1 MWWGEVEVLGMTL
14 QSIVIKQVALA
25 ILQSTIDDL
34 QQIAPLLPENESE
47 IRDCYQKLQDIYF
60 IEVDKGRDEFKQYQK
75 LVGEGWMALS
85 IIKEIGDFKIVIRDE
100 QSTILGTPIYRIWI
114 HSDNESLQ
122 VPYMVSAKIV
132 NKKSIEVDR
141 VKINKS
147 VGYFEKVIVDYY
159 NNQNDEKT
167 RLMKIMG
174 ESHE

>member
-75 LVGEGWMALS
+75 LVGEG
-85 IIKEIGDFKIVIRDE
+85 
-100 QSTILGTPIYRIWI
+100 
-114 HSDNESLQ
+114 
-122 VPYMVSAKIV
+122 
-132 NKKSIEVDR
+132 
-141 VKINKS
+141 
-147 VGYFEKVIVDYY
+147 
-159 NNQNDEKT
+159 
-167 RLMKIMG
+167 
-174 ESHE
+174 

>member
-1 MWWGEVEVLGMTL
+1 
-14 QSIVIKQVALA
+14 
-25 ILQSTIDDL
+25 
-34 QQIAPLLPENESE
+34 
-47 IRDCYQKLQDIYF
+47 
-60 IEVDKGRDEFKQYQK
+60 
-75 LVGEGWMALS
+75 MALS